1 MGAQYFGRQTGSKDC
16 LTLICIRV
24 KINNK
29 INSILLYMFFL
40 TRFRVLERENI
51 EFSQFGMRDNVAQL
65 AVLEVAI
72 LLNVLTNYFLVYA

>member
-1 MGAQYFGRQTGSKDC
+1 
-16 LTLICIRV
+16 
-24 KINNK
+24 
-29 INSILLYMFFL
+29 MFFL